1 MRFFFLILCILLCS
15 CNREIVASFSVKLD
29 GSRQTFEID
38 SGLATN
44 KIFLEKE
51 PYLNIDKGEWN
62 PKGYWGPY
70 ELALCLIEDYS
81 TAYAKYSYTKV
92 NTILETK
99 DSVVVKR
106 TINLVQPSVHKVD
119 GMTCFYVGGGK
130 IDYGFNLKQAM
141 KLTFQVKE
149 FGNATEYVGD
159 AVLVISAGE

>member
-15 CNREIVASFSVKLD
+15 CNRETVASFSVKLD

-70 ELALCLIEDYS
+70 ELALCLIEGY
-81 TAYAKYSYTKV
+81 
-92 NTILETK
+92 L
-99 DSVVVKR
+99 
-106 TINLVQPSVHKVD
+106 
-119 GMTCFYVGGGK
+119 
-130 IDYGFNLKQAM
+130 
-141 KLTFQVKE
+141 
-149 FGNATEYVGD
+149 
-159 AVLVISAGE
+159 